1 MECTICL
8 DAVTQNLKRQRRVSV
23 KMDCCGGRVHKSCA
37 ADWNNTCLASPRCPR
52 CNTGLPNDRIRR
64 MNTVLR
70 KWMAETFYYGNEKV
84 KKNSY
89 AVLGI
94 QFRIHDTVT
103 GLSGVQEMT
112 DKEWVLSLQL
122 AGRTLVLVYP
132 PLHMIPKP
140 PTPNLSRILQEED
153 ESKYTRIYYTLLN

>member
-1 MECTICL
+1 
-8 DAVTQNLKRQRRVSV
+8 
-23 KMDCCGGRVHKSCA
+23 
-37 ADWNNTCLASPRCPR
+37 
-52 CNTGLPNDRIRR
+52 

-94 QFRIHDTVT
+94 QFRIHDAVT
-103 GLSGVQEMT
+103 GFSGVQEIT
-112 DKEWVLSLQL
+112 DKEWVLYLQL

-132 PLHMIPKP
+132 PLHMLPKP
-140 PTPNLSRILQEED
+140 PTPSLPRILQEED
-153 ESKYTRIYYTLLN
+153 ESKYTRIYFTLLN